1 MGISNIPIH
10 FQISKK
16 LLRGS
21 IKRINKDL
29 YGLNMDLL
37 ISNNLLICFEII
49 IQIDSQSFNLNHS
62 INFLKNFENKK
73 IIKVAPNRL
82 GSNYF
87 RSGP

>member
-21 IKRINKDL
+21 IKRTNKDL

-49 IQIDSQSFNLNHS
+49 IQIDSQAFNLNHS
-62 INFLKNFENKK
+62 IIF
-73 IIKVAPNRL
+73 
-82 GSNYF
+82 
-87 RSGP
+87 